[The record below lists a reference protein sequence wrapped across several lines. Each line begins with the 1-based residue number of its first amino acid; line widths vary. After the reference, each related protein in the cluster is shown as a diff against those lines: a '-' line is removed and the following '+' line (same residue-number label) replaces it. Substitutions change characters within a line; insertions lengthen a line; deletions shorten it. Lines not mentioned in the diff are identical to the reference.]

1 MTAGVPTLRGEFMS
15 YVNWNESMSVSVEV
29 IDRQHQELL
38 RLLNEL
44 HDAMTQGHGNTVLR
58 EIIEG
63 LIEYTHTH
71 FKTEESY
78 FEACDYPDCAA
89 HKQQHRDFV
98 VKVMDFKQG
107 FDEGRLML
115 TIDVMSFLGDWLV
128 EHIQGSDASYAPFLR
143 AEGVA

>member
-1 MTAGVPTLRGEFMS
+1 MPYL
-15 YVNWNESMSVSVEV
+15 NWNESMSVGVTL

-38 RLLNEL
+38 RLTNEL
-44 HDAMTQGHGNTVLR
+44 HDAMIQGRGRTVLR
-58 EIIEG
+58 EIVDG

-71 FKTEESY
+71 FTTEEGY

-98 VKVMDFKQG
+98 AKVTDFKQG

-115 TIDVMSFLGDWLV
+115 TLDVMSFLGDWLV
-128 EHIQGSDASYAPFLR
+128 EHIQGSDASYAPYLR
-143 AEGVA
+143 TEGGVGAT